1 MIEINKLIST
11 AINEKA
17 LNKDANLQKFN
28 NYNVLYHWEK
38 IVGKDIAL
46 QSIPVNIENKILFVA
61 VNNSVWC
68 QHLSMLKADIIYK
81 INKFAG
87 VLLVEDL
94 KFRNQYYDKSKRAIV
109 DKKEYNLAN
118 NIAQIKLTKEENDKV
133 NELTATITDEKLR
146 KSIKKLMV
154 KNLAFN
160 KIKVDNNW
168 HKCLNCDTL
177 CSKQEQ
183 YCTVCK
189 IQRKAEKASK
199 IRKLL
204 IEAPWLTYAELNSYE
219 NCTSKEF
226 INEKIILL
234 NYYADLVANNKDNK
248 IYLLTLVML
257 FNGAKMEEINDNLIQ
272 KTLTKFRRKK

>member
-1 MIEINKLIST
+1 MIKINKLIST

-17 LNKDANLQKFN
+17 LNKDANLQKLN

-68 QHLSMLKADIIYK
+68 QHLSMLKDDIIYK

-94 KFRNQYYDKSKRAIV
+94 KFRNQYYDKNKRAIV

-146 KSIKKLMV
+146 KNLKKLMV

-160 KIKVDNNW
+160 KIKVDNN
-168 HKCLNCDTL
+168 
-177 CSKQEQ
+177 Q
-183 YCTVCK
+183 
-189 IQRKAEKASK
+189 
-199 IRKLL
+199 LL
-204 IEAPWLTYAELNSYE
+204 V
-219 NCTSKEF
+219 
-226 INEKIILL
+226 KII
-234 NYYADLVANNKDNK
+234 
-248 IYLLTLVML
+248 
-257 FNGAKMEEINDNLIQ
+257 
-272 KTLTKFRRKK
+272 

>member
-1 MIEINKLIST
+1 MIKINKLIST

-17 LNKDANLQKFN
+17 LNKDANLQKLN

-94 KFRNQYYDKSKRAIV
+94 KFRNQYYDKNKRAIV

-118 NIAQIKLTKEENDKV
+118 NIA
-133 NELTATITDEKLR
+133 
-146 KSIKKLMV
+146 
-154 KNLAFN
+154 
-160 KIKVDNNW
+160 
-168 HKCLNCDTL
+168 
-177 CSKQEQ
+177 
-183 YCTVCK
+183 
-189 IQRKAEKASK
+189 
-199 IRKLL
+199 
-204 IEAPWLTYAELNSYE
+204 
-219 NCTSKEF
+219 
-226 INEKIILL
+226 
-234 NYYADLVANNKDNK
+234 
-248 IYLLTLVML
+248 
-257 FNGAKMEEINDNLIQ
+257 
-272 KTLTKFRRKK
+272 